1 VAEGVSVQLHFLPES
16 SSLHSLRILL
26 EDGTEV
32 CVCVALLLIW
42 RCCLVEPFVFARCLL
57 QVVSEP
63 EFQSNKNYHSIRSK
77 SAEFVKLTVEK
88 VREAAATA
96 TA

>member
-1 VAEGVSVQLHFLPES
+1 MQLHFLPES

-42 RCCLVEPFVFARCLL
+42 RCCLVELVVFARCLL
-57 QVVSEP
+57 RCLVVQVVSEP
-63 EFQSNKNYHSIRSK
+63 EFQSNENWDSIRPK
-77 SAEFVKLTVEK
+77 SVEFAKLTVEK